1 MKTFYTSRRSQWRSW
16 LMENFQREQEIWFVF
31 PLKKSGE
38 ESLSYNDAV
47 EEALCFGWIDSTA
60 RALDSLHGVR
70 RFTPRRKGSGYSRP
84 NIERLIWLE
93 SRNLIHHTVR
103 EEVLPIIRSPYIFPE
118 DILATLEFVRNNDYY
133 PSFTDKLSY
142 LVYGFCHGHYFLD
155 GNKRIALTIGVFFL
169 LQNGYY
175 YAAQNFMEKV
185 EAIIYHVA
193 SGKVDRE
200 LLNEVLI
207 CVVNGFDYSDELK
220 IDLAHRISD
229 E

>member
-1 MKTFYTSRRSQWRSW
+1 MSNDIIYPTFDQVKQVYDKTI
-16 LMENFQREQEIWFVF
+16 E
-31 PLKKSGE
+31 KSGGG
-38 ESLSYNDAV
+38 LS
-47 EEALCFGWIDSTA
+47 G
-60 RALDSLHGVR
+60 
-70 RFTPRRKGSGYSRP
+70 
-84 NIERLIWLE
+84 
-93 SRNLIHHTVR
+93 
-103 EEVLPIIRSPYIFPE
+103 IRDE
-118 DILATLEFVRNNDYY
+118 GGILATLEFVRNDDYY

-175 YAAQNFMEKV
+175 CAAQNFMEKV

>member
-1 MKTFYTSRRSQWRSW
+1 MSNDIIYPTFDQVKQVYDKTI
-16 LMENFQREQEIWFVF
+16 E
-31 PLKKSGE
+31 KSGGG
-38 ESLSYNDAV
+38 LS
-47 EEALCFGWIDSTA
+47 G
-60 RALDSLHGVR
+60 
-70 RFTPRRKGSGYSRP
+70 
-84 NIERLIWLE
+84 
-93 SRNLIHHTVR
+93 
-103 EEVLPIIRSPYIFPE
+103 IRDE
-118 DILATLEFVRNNDYY
+118 DGILATLEFVRNDDYY

-175 YAAQNFMEKV
+175 CAAQNFMEKV

>member
-1 MKTFYTSRRSQWRSW
+1 MSNDIIYPTFDQVKQVYDKTI
-16 LMENFQREQEIWFVF
+16 E
-31 PLKKSGE
+31 KSGGG
-38 ESLSYNDAV
+38 LS
-47 EEALCFGWIDSTA
+47 G
-60 RALDSLHGVR
+60 
-70 RFTPRRKGSGYSRP
+70 
-84 NIERLIWLE
+84 
-93 SRNLIHHTVR
+93 
-103 EEVLPIIRSPYIFPE
+103 IRDE
-118 DILATLEFVRNNDYY
+118 GGILATLDFVRNDDYY

-175 YAAQNFMEKV
+175 CAAQNFMEKV

>member
-1 MKTFYTSRRSQWRSW
+1 MSNDIIYPTFDQVKQVYDKTI
-16 LMENFQREQEIWFVF
+16 E
-31 PLKKSGE
+31 KSGGG
-38 ESLSYNDAV
+38 LS
-47 EEALCFGWIDSTA
+47 G
-60 RALDSLHGVR
+60 
-70 RFTPRRKGSGYSRP
+70 
-84 NIERLIWLE
+84 
-93 SRNLIHHTVR
+93 
-103 EEVLPIIRSPYIFPE
+103 IRDE
-118 DILATLEFVRNNDYY
+118 GGILATLEFVRNDDYY

-175 YAAQNFMEKV
+175 CAAQNFMEKV

-200 LLNEVLI
+200 LLNEILI

>member
-1 MKTFYTSRRSQWRSW
+1 MSNDIIYPTFDQVKQVYDKTI
-16 LMENFQREQEIWFVF
+16 E
-31 PLKKSGE
+31 KSGGG
-38 ESLSYNDAV
+38 LS
-47 EEALCFGWIDSTA
+47 G
-60 RALDSLHGVR
+60 
-70 RFTPRRKGSGYSRP
+70 
-84 NIERLIWLE
+84 
-93 SRNLIHHTVR
+93 
-103 EEVLPIIRSPYIFPE
+103 IRDE
-118 DILATLEFVRNNDYY
+118 GEILATLEFVRNDDYY

-175 YAAQNFMEKV
+175 CAAQNFMEKV

-200 LLNEVLI
+200 LLNEILI

>member
-1 MKTFYTSRRSQWRSW
+1 MSNDIIYPTFDQVKQVYDKTI
-16 LMENFQREQEIWFVF
+16 E
-31 PLKKSGE
+31 KSGGG
-38 ESLSYNDAV
+38 LS
-47 EEALCFGWIDSTA
+47 G
-60 RALDSLHGVR
+60 
-70 RFTPRRKGSGYSRP
+70 
-84 NIERLIWLE
+84 
-93 SRNLIHHTVR
+93 
-103 EEVLPIIRSPYIFPE
+103 IRDE
-118 DILATLEFVRNNDYY
+118 GGILATLEFVRNDDYY

-175 YAAQNFMEKV
+175 CAAQNFMEKV

-207 CVVNGFDYSDELK
+207 CVVDGFDYSDELK

>member
-1 MKTFYTSRRSQWRSW
+1 MSNDIIYPTFDQVKQVYDKTI
-16 LMENFQREQEIWFVF
+16 E
-31 PLKKSGE
+31 KSGGG
-38 ESLSYNDAV
+38 LS
-47 EEALCFGWIDSTA
+47 G
-60 RALDSLHGVR
+60 
-70 RFTPRRKGSGYSRP
+70 
-84 NIERLIWLE
+84 
-93 SRNLIHHTVR
+93 
-103 EEVLPIIRSPYIFPE
+103 IRDE
-118 DILATLEFVRNNDYY
+118 GGILATLEFVRNDDYY

-175 YAAQNFMEKV
+175 CAAQNFMEKV

-193 SGKVDRE
+193 SGKIDRE

>member
-1 MKTFYTSRRSQWRSW
+1 MSNDIIYPTFDQVKQVYDKTI
-16 LMENFQREQEIWFVF
+16 E
-31 PLKKSGE
+31 KSGGG
-38 ESLSYNDAV
+38 LS
-47 EEALCFGWIDSTA
+47 G
-60 RALDSLHGVR
+60 
-70 RFTPRRKGSGYSRP
+70 
-84 NIERLIWLE
+84 
-93 SRNLIHHTVR
+93 
-103 EEVLPIIRSPYIFPE
+103 IRDE
-118 DILATLEFVRNNDYY
+118 GGILATLEFVRNDDYY

-175 YAAQNFMEKV
+175 CAAQNFMEKV
-185 EAIIYHVA
+185 ETIIYHVA

>member
-1 MKTFYTSRRSQWRSW
+1 MSNDIIYPTFEQVKQVYDKTI
-16 LMENFQREQEIWFVF
+16 E
-31 PLKKSGE
+31 KSGGG
-38 ESLSYNDAV
+38 LS
-47 EEALCFGWIDSTA
+47 G
-60 RALDSLHGVR
+60 
-70 RFTPRRKGSGYSRP
+70 
-84 NIERLIWLE
+84 
-93 SRNLIHHTVR
+93 
-103 EEVLPIIRSPYIFPE
+103 IRDE
-118 DILATLEFVRNNDYY
+118 GGILATLEFVRNDDYY

-142 LVYGFCHGHYFLD
+142 LVYGFCHGHYFID

-175 YAAQNFMEKV
+175 CAAQNFMEKV

>member
-1 MKTFYTSRRSQWRSW
+1 MSNDIIYPTFEQVKQVYDKTI
-16 LMENFQREQEIWFVF
+16 E
-31 PLKKSGE
+31 KSGGG
-38 ESLSYNDAV
+38 LS
-47 EEALCFGWIDSTA
+47 G
-60 RALDSLHGVR
+60 
-70 RFTPRRKGSGYSRP
+70 
-84 NIERLIWLE
+84 
-93 SRNLIHHTVR
+93 
-103 EEVLPIIRSPYIFPE
+103 IRDE
-118 DILATLEFVRNNDYY
+118 GGILATLEFVRNDDYY

-142 LVYGFCHGHYFLD
+142 IVYGFCHGHYFLD

-175 YAAQNFMEKV
+175 CAAQNFMEKV

>member
-1 MKTFYTSRRSQWRSW
+1 MSNDIIYPTFDQVKQVYDKTI
-16 LMENFQREQEIWFVF
+16 E
-31 PLKKSGE
+31 KSGGG
-38 ESLSYNDAV
+38 LS
-47 EEALCFGWIDSTA
+47 G
-60 RALDSLHGVR
+60 
-70 RFTPRRKGSGYSRP
+70 
-84 NIERLIWLE
+84 
-93 SRNLIHHTVR
+93 
-103 EEVLPIIRSPYIFPE
+103 IRDE
-118 DILATLEFVRNNDYY
+118 GGILATLEFVRNNDYY

>member
-1 MKTFYTSRRSQWRSW
+1 MSNDIIYPTFEQVKQVYDKTI
-16 LMENFQREQEIWFVF
+16 E
-31 PLKKSGE
+31 KSGGG
-38 ESLSYNDAV
+38 LS
-47 EEALCFGWIDSTA
+47 G
-60 RALDSLHGVR
+60 
-70 RFTPRRKGSGYSRP
+70 
-84 NIERLIWLE
+84 
-93 SRNLIHHTVR
+93 
-103 EEVLPIIRSPYIFPE
+103 IRDE
-118 DILATLEFVRNNDYY
+118 GGILATLEFVRNDDYY

-175 YAAQNFMEKV
+175 CAAQNFMEKV

-193 SGKVDRE
+193 SGKIDRE

-220 IDLAHRISD
+220 IDLAHKIS
-229 E
+229 EE

>member
-1 MKTFYTSRRSQWRSW
+1 MSNDIIYPTFDQVKQVYDKTI
-16 LMENFQREQEIWFVF
+16 E
-31 PLKKSGE
+31 KSGGG
-38 ESLSYNDAV
+38 LS
-47 EEALCFGWIDSTA
+47 G
-60 RALDSLHGVR
+60 
-70 RFTPRRKGSGYSRP
+70 
-84 NIERLIWLE
+84 
-93 SRNLIHHTVR
+93 
-103 EEVLPIIRSPYIFPE
+103 IRDE
-118 DILATLEFVRNNDYY
+118 GGILATLEFVRNNDYY

-175 YAAQNFMEKV
+175 CAAQNFMEKV

>member
-1 MKTFYTSRRSQWRSW
+1 MSNDIIYPTFDQVKQVYDKTI
-16 LMENFQREQEIWFVF
+16 E
-31 PLKKSGE
+31 KSGGG
-38 ESLSYNDAV
+38 LS
-47 EEALCFGWIDSTA
+47 G
-60 RALDSLHGVR
+60 
-70 RFTPRRKGSGYSRP
+70 
-84 NIERLIWLE
+84 
-93 SRNLIHHTVR
+93 
-103 EEVLPIIRSPYIFPE
+103 IRDE
-118 DILATLEFVRNNDYY
+118 GGILATLEFVRNDDYY

-175 YAAQNFMEKV
+175 CAAQNFMEKV

-193 SGKVDRE
+193 SSKVDRE

>member
-1 MKTFYTSRRSQWRSW
+1 MSNDIIYPTFDQVKQVYDKTI
-16 LMENFQREQEIWFVF
+16 E
-31 PLKKSGE
+31 KSGGG
-38 ESLSYNDAV
+38 LS
-47 EEALCFGWIDSTA
+47 G
-60 RALDSLHGVR
+60 
-70 RFTPRRKGSGYSRP
+70 
-84 NIERLIWLE
+84 
-93 SRNLIHHTVR
+93 
-103 EEVLPIIRSPYIFPE
+103 IRDE
-118 DILATLEFVRNNDYY
+118 GGILATLEFVRNDDYY

-175 YAAQNFMEKV
+175 CAAQNFMEKV
-185 EAIIYHVA
+185 EAIIYHEA

>member
-1 MKTFYTSRRSQWRSW
+1 MSNDIIYPTFDQVKQVYDKTI
-16 LMENFQREQEIWFVF
+16 E
-31 PLKKSGE
+31 KSGGG
-38 ESLSYNDAV
+38 LS
-47 EEALCFGWIDSTA
+47 G
-60 RALDSLHGVR
+60 
-70 RFTPRRKGSGYSRP
+70 
-84 NIERLIWLE
+84 
-93 SRNLIHHTVR
+93 
-103 EEVLPIIRSPYIFPE
+103 IR
-118 DILATLEFVRNNDYY
+118 DDGGILATLEFVRNDDYY

-175 YAAQNFMEKV
+175 CAAQNFMEKV